1 MVFTNF
7 FRENLTYVT
16 HYSFSKLHYP
26 ADASRNPQIYYGVD
40 AYIVYCYDTPRYAM
54 MSAMSSK
61 GVNAVTGVV
70 TEALPDTLFK
80 VKLEDGRELLSF
92 LAGKMRMHRIRVL
105 IGDKV
110 TVEIDPY
117 GGKGRIVKRL

>member
-1 MVFTNF
+1 
-7 FRENLTYVT
+7 
-16 HYSFSKLHYP
+16 
-26 ADASRNPQIYYGVD
+26 
-40 AYIVYCYDTPRYAM
+40 
-54 MSAMSSK
+54 MSQK
-61 GVNAVTGVV
+61 GVNTVTGVV

-92 LAGKMRMHRIRVL
+92 LAGKLRMHHIRVL

-117 GGKGRIVKRL
+117 GGKGRITKRL